1 MRKYQFATLGLC
13 AFGLALFAACE
24 SDNLKFDDV
33 DAASNEAALGQGAQ
47 QKFPAGKPGNSA
59 DAGASNSSPGG
70 SSSLPPSVSMT
81 PTGKLLCGGHAC
93 ACNNGIDDDG
103 DGKIDGFD
111 GECTGAIDDDESSFA
126 TGIPGDNRDPKW
138 QDCFFDGN
146 SGAGDDRCRYPTG
159 CLTGELSQDDAA
171 CAVTETCRNNCQP
184 RTPNGCDCFGCCS
197 VKLPGGGSVDVMLK
211 DSCSLEKIGDESAC
225 PVCVKSTACGNECGE
240 CELCPGKTEADL
252 PEHCHTDPPP
262 ATDPPA
268 TDPPA
273 TDPPASDP
281 PATDPPATT
290 CEGGTACDPDHPCTE
305 MTEFCSMGCCLKVIL
320 H

>member
-13 AFGLALFAACE
+13 VFGLGLFAACE

-47 QKFPAGKPGNSA
+47 RKFPAGAPGGSA
-59 DAGASNSSPGG
+59 DAGASATPDP

-81 PTGKLLCGGHAC
+81 PAGQLLCGNHAC

-111 GECTGAIDDDESSFA
+111 GECTGGIDDDESSFA

-159 CLTGELSQDDAA
+159 CLTGELSQDAPA

-197 VKLPGGGSVDVMLK
+197 VRLPGGGNADVMLK
-211 DSCSLEKIGDESAC
+211 DTCSLEKIGDEDAC
-225 PVCVKSTACGNECGE
+225 PPCAKSTACGNECGE
-240 CELCPGKTEADL
+240 CELCAGKTEADL
-252 PEHCHTDPPP
+252 PASCHT
-262 ATDPPA
+262 TTPPA

-281 PATDPPATT
+281 PATDPPATDPPATT
-290 CEGGTACDPDHPCTE
+290 CEGMTACDPDHPCTE

>member
-13 AFGLALFAACE
+13 ALGLALFAACE
-24 SDNLKFDDV
+24 SDDMKFDDV

-47 QKFPAGKPGNSA
+47 RKFPSGTPGSSA
-59 DAGASNSSPGG
+59 DAGGD

-81 PTGKLLCGGHAC
+81 PAGTLLCGNHAC

-103 DGKIDGFD
+103 DGKTDGFD

-146 SGAGDDRCRYPTG
+146 SGHGDDGCRYPTG
-159 CLTGELSQDDAA
+159 CLTGELSLDDKA

-197 VKLPGGGSVDVMLK
+197 VQLPGGGSIDVMLK
-211 DSCSLEKIGDESAC
+211 DSCSLEKIGDEEAC

-252 PEHCHTDPPP
+252 PEHCNSDPPLS
-262 ATDPPA
+262 DPPVS
-268 TDPPA
+268 DPPA

-290 CEGGTACDPDHPCTE
+290 CEGGTACDPDHPCTD

>member
-13 AFGLALFAACE
+13 GFGLALFAACE

-47 QKFPAGKPGNSA
+47 RKFPAGTPGGGA
-59 DAGASNSSPGG
+59 DAGASAPPDLPDP

-81 PTGKLLCGGHAC
+81 PTGKLLCGNHVC

-159 CLTGELSQDDAA
+159 CLTGELAPDAKDCQLTDA
-171 CAVTETCRNNCQP
+171 CIKFCAP
-184 RTPNGCDCFGCCS
+184 LTPNGCDCFGCCS
-197 VKLPGGGSVDVMLK
+197 VQTPEGDSVDVET
-211 DSCSLEKIGDESAC
+211 SATCSL
-225 PVCVKSTACGNECGE
+225 
-240 CELCPGKTEADL
+240 
-252 PEHCHTDPPP
+252 
-262 ATDPPA
+262 
-268 TDPPA
+268 
-273 TDPPASDP
+273 
-281 PATDPPATT
+281 
-290 CEGGTACDPDHPCTE
+290 
-305 MTEFCSMGCCLKVIL
+305 
-320 H
+320 